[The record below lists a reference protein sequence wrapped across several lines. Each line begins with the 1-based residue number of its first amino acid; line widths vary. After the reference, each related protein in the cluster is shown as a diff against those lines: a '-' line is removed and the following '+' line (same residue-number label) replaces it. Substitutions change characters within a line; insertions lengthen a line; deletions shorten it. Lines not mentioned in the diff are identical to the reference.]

1 VDFGRR
7 EIDRAPTKSHM
18 LKPMLRDC
26 ELEIE
31 MKKAFWLRFGLAA
44 LAVTFT
50 TFSAIPCSAQATADD
65 SFTFIHANLIDG
77 ISNAPTMDATVV
89 VVNGRIQS
97 IARGLLTTG
106 PGKVID
112 LAGHWLLPGFVD
124 AHVHVGNLA
133 DAKRALRSGATTIGE
148 AGVNHFADVG
158 MRELNHKGVV
168 DVPDVVAAGYHIR
181 THPADDY
188 FTDFPQD
195 ADLMGGVHGTEAV
208 RRMVREMVSR
218 GVNRIKVMAT
228 ERAGTPDTDPRVRV
242 LTEEELS
249 AVVDEANKTGLWVV
263 AHAHGD
269 EGAAA
274 AVRAGVHCIEHGTYL
289 SDATMKLMK
298 EKGVYLDP
306 TITALVDM
314 SDPEGEYDNPI
325 LQMRGKAM
333 LPTGREMAARAW
345 KMGLKIV
352 AGTDTSYFDKNNRT
366 LADEMIELSDAGLG
380 PMDAIKAGTSVSA
393 EELGVDK
400 RTGSIR
406 AGYEADFVVID
417 RSPLENIRHIGDVVM
432 VVNNG
437 RVALNRL
444 NVAPH
449 Q

>member
-1 VDFGRR
+1 MRNA
-7 EIDRAPTKSHM
+7 I
-18 LKPMLRDC
+18 
-26 ELEIE
+26 
-31 MKKAFWLRFGLAA
+31 WLRWSC
-44 LAVTFT
+44 AVLGIISFVVA
-50 TFSAIPCSAQATADD
+50 AIPCCAQVAADD
-65 SFTFIHANLIDG
+65 SLVFLHANTIDG
-77 ISNAPTMDATVV
+77 ISDAPTMDATVV

-97 IARGLLTTG
+97 IGHG
-106 PGKVID
+106 PAPLGQGPVID
-112 LAGHWLLPGFVD
+112 LTGHWLLPGFVD

-133 DAKRALRSGATTIGE
+133 DARRALHSGATTIGE

-158 MRELNHKGVV
+158 MREMNHKGAP

-195 ADLMGGVHGTEAV
+195 IDLMRGVHGAEAV

-228 ERAGTPDTDPRVRV
+228 ERAGTPDTDPRIRV
-242 LTEEELS
+242 FNDEELT
-249 AVVDEANKTGLWVV
+249 AIVDEANKTGLWVV

-289 SDATMKLMK
+289 SDATLRLMK

-306 TITALVDM
+306 TITATVDM

-325 LQMRGKAM
+325 LQMRGRAM
-333 LPTGREMAARAW
+333 LPTGREMAAKAW
-345 KMGLKIV
+345 KMGIKIV

-366 LADEMIELSDAGLG
+366 LTDEMIELAGIG
-380 PMDAIKAGTSVSA
+380 MSPMDAIKAGTSLSA

-406 AGYEADFVVID
+406 VGYEADFVVID
-417 RSPLENIRHIGDVVM
+417 RSPLENIRHIGDVIM

-437 RVALNRL
+437 RVVLNRM
-444 NVAPH
+444 NVAPRP
-449 Q
+449 

>member
-1 VDFGRR
+1 MRKNF
-7 EIDRAPTKSHM
+7 
-18 LKPMLRDC
+18 
-26 ELEIE
+26 
-31 MKKAFWLRFGLAA
+31 RFRWVCA
-44 LAVTFT
+44 LLGVILPAIA
-50 TFSAIPCSAQATADD
+50 AIPCGAQAVADD
-65 SFTFIHANLIDG
+65 SLVFIHANLIDG
-77 ISNAPTMDATVV
+77 ISNAATMDATVV
-89 VVNGRIQS
+89 VTKGHIES
-97 IARGLLTTG
+97 IGHGPALSVRGGVYDLT
-106 PGKVID
+106 
-112 LAGHWLLPGFVD
+112 GHWLLPGFVD

-148 AGVNHFADVG
+148 AGVNHFADIG

-188 FTDFPQD
+188 FIDFPQD
-195 ADLMGGVHGTEAV
+195 TDLMGGVHGTEAV
-208 RRMVREMVSR
+208 RRMVQRMVSR

-228 ERAGTPDTDPRVRV
+228 ERAGTPETDPRIRV
-242 LTEEELS
+242 FNDEEL
-249 AVVDEANKTGLWVV
+249 AAIVEEANKTGLWVV
-263 AHAHGD
+263 AHAHGN

-274 AVRAGVHCIEHGTYL
+274 AVRAGVHSIEHGTYL
-289 SDATMKLMK
+289 SDDTLRLMK

-306 TITALVDM
+306 TITALVDL

-333 LPTGREMAARAW
+333 LPTGREMTAKAW
-345 KMGLKIV
+345 KMGIKIV

-366 LADEMIELSDAGLG
+366 IADEMIELSDAGLG

-406 AGYEADFVVID
+406 VGYEADFVVID
-417 RSPLENIRHIGDVVM
+417 RSPLDNIRHIGDVVM

-437 RVALNRL
+437 RIALNRL
-444 NVAPH
+444 NVAAHP
-449 Q
+449 

>member
-1 VDFGRR
+1 MRKHFRVRWV
-7 EIDRAPTKSHM
+7 S
-18 LKPMLRDC
+18 
-26 ELEIE
+26 
-31 MKKAFWLRFGLAA
+31 AFLGTILSAIA
-44 LAVTFT
+44 
-50 TFSAIPCSAQATADD
+50 AIPCGAQGVADD
-65 SFTFIHANLIDG
+65 SLVFIHANLIDG
-77 ISNAPTMDATVV
+77 ISNAATMDATVV
-89 VVNGRIQS
+89 VSKGRIES
-97 IARGLLTTG
+97 IGHGAAPAGRGAVVDLT
-106 PGKVID
+106 
-112 LAGHWLLPGFVD
+112 GHWLLPGFVD

-148 AGVNHFADVG
+148 AGVNHFADIG

-188 FTDFPQD
+188 FIDFPQD
-195 ADLMGGVHGTEAV
+195 TDLMGGVHGTDAV
-208 RRMVREMVSR
+208 RRMVQRMVSR

-228 ERAGTPDTDPRVRV
+228 ERAGTPDTDPRIRV
-242 LTEEELS
+242 FNDEEL
-249 AVVDEANKTGLWVV
+249 AAIVEEANKTGLWVV
-263 AHAHGD
+263 AHAHGN

-274 AVRAGVHCIEHGTYL
+274 AVRAGVHSIEHGTYL
-289 SDATMKLMK
+289 SDDTLRLMK

-333 LPTGREMAARAW
+333 LPTGREMTARAW
-345 KMGLKIV
+345 KMGVKIV

-380 PMDAIKAGTSVSA
+380 PMEAIKAGTSVSA
-393 EELGVDK
+393 EELGVEK

-406 AGYEADFVVID
+406 VGYEADFVVID

-437 RVALNRL
+437 RIALNRL
-444 NVAPH
+444 NVAAHP
-449 Q
+449 

>member
-1 VDFGRR
+1 MIR
-7 EIDRAPTKSHM
+7 
-18 LKPMLRDC
+18 
-26 ELEIE
+26 
-31 MKKAFWLRFGLAA
+31 KKQWLRIGCAA
-44 LAVTFT
+44 LGVTAVAIT
-50 TFSAIPCSAQATADD
+50 AIPSCAQAPADD
-65 SFTFIHANLIDG
+65 SLVFVHANLIDG

-89 VVNGRIQS
+89 VSKGHIESIGHGAAPAGRG
-97 IARGLLTTG
+97 A
-106 PGKVID
+106 VID
-112 LAGHWLLPGFVD
+112 LTGHWLLPGFVD

-133 DAKRALRSGATTIGE
+133 DARRALRSGATTIGE
-148 AGVNHFADVG
+148 AGVDHFADIG

-168 DVPDVVAAGYHIR
+168 DVPDVIAAGYHIR
-181 THPADDY
+181 THPADAY

-195 ADLMGGVHGTEAV
+195 ADLMGGVHGAEAA

-228 ERAGTPDTDPRVRV
+228 ERAGTPETDPRIRV
-242 LTEEELS
+242 LTDEELS

-274 AVRAGVHCIEHGTYL
+274 AVRAGVHSIEHGTYL
-289 SDATMKLMK
+289 SDATMRLMK
-298 EKGVYLDP
+298 EKGAYLDP

-333 LPTGREMAARAW
+333 LPTGREMTAKAW
-345 KMGLKIV
+345 KMGIKIV

-366 LADEMIELSDAGLG
+366 MADEIIELSDAGLG

-406 AGYEADFVVID
+406 VGYEADFVVID

-449 Q
+449 

>member
-1 VDFGRR
+1 MNKKRVLQIGCGIFG
-7 EIDRAPTKSHM
+7 T
-18 LKPMLRDC
+18 
-26 ELEIE
+26 
-31 MKKAFWLRFGLAA
+31 A
-44 LAVTFT
+44 LAVIT
-50 TFSAIPCSAQATADD
+50 AIPCGAQAGADD
-65 SFTFIHANLIDG
+65 SLVFIHANVIDG
-77 ISNAPTMDATVV
+77 ITNAPTMDATVV
-89 VVNGRIQS
+89 VAKGHIES
-97 IARGLLTTG
+97 IGHSPAPASRGAVVDLT
-106 PGKVID
+106 
-112 LAGHWLLPGFVD
+112 GHWLLPGFVD

-133 DAKRALRSGATTIGE
+133 DARRALRSGATTVGE
-148 AGVNHFADVG
+148 AGVNHFADIG

-168 DVPDVVAAGYHIR
+168 DVPDIVAAGYHIR

-188 FTDFPQD
+188 FIDFPQD

-218 GVNRIKVMAT
+218 GVDRIKVMAT
-228 ERAGTPDTDPRVRV
+228 ERAGTPETDPRVRV
-242 LTEEELS
+242 FNDEEL
-249 AVVDEANKTGLWVV
+249 AAIVDEANKTRLWVV
-263 AHAHGD
+263 AHAHGN

-274 AVRAGVHCIEHGTYL
+274 AVRAGVHSIEHGTYL
-289 SDATMKLMK
+289 SDDTLRLMK

-306 TITALVDM
+306 TITALVDL

-345 KMGLKIV
+345 KMGVKMV

-366 LADEMIELSDAGLG
+366 MSDEIIELSDAGME
-380 PMDAIKAGTSVSA
+380 PMNAIKAGTSVSA

-406 AGYEADFVVID
+406 VGYEADFVVID

-432 VVNNG
+432 VINNG
-437 RVALNRL
+437 RIALNRL

-449 Q
+449 P

>member
-1 VDFGRR
+1 
-7 EIDRAPTKSHM
+7 
-18 LKPMLRDC
+18 
-26 ELEIE
+26 
-31 MKKAFWLRFGLAA
+31 MKIFWHRLAYA
-44 LAVTFT
+44 TLAVMAFLA
-50 TFSAIPCSAQATADD
+50 FAAIPCCAQTPANDAMVL
-65 SFTFIHANLIDG
+65 IHANMIDG
-77 ISNAPTMDATVV
+77 ISNAPMMDATVV
-89 VVNGRIQS
+89 VVNGHIQS
-97 IARGLLTTG
+97 IGHGAASAGGG
-106 PGKVID
+106 PVID
-112 LAGHWLLPGFVD
+112 LSGHWLLPGFVD

-148 AGVNHFADVG
+148 AGLNHFADVG

-168 DVPDVVAAGYHIR
+168 DVPDIIAAGYHIQ

-188 FTDFPQD
+188 FIDFPQD
-195 ADLMGGVHGTEAV
+195 TDLMSGMHGAESA
-208 RRMVREMVSR
+208 RRMVRAMVSR

-228 ERAGTPDTDPRVRV
+228 ERAGTPDTDPRIRV
-242 LTEEELS
+242 LTDEELS
-249 AVVDEANKTGLWVV
+249 AVVEEANKTGLWVV

-274 AVRAGVHCIEHGTYL
+274 AVRAGVHAIEHGTYL
-289 SDATMKLMK
+289 SEGTMRLMK

-314 SDPEGEYDNPI
+314 SEPEGEYDNPI
-325 LQMRGKAM
+325 LEMRGKAM
-333 LPTGREMAARAW
+333 LPTGREMTAKAW

-366 LADEMIELSDAGLG
+366 MADEIIELSEAGLG

-393 EELGVDK
+393 EDLGVDK

-406 AGYEADFVVID
+406 IGYEADFVVID

-432 VVNNG
+432 VLNNG

-449 Q
+449 P

>member
-1 VDFGRR
+1 
-7 EIDRAPTKSHM
+7 
-18 LKPMLRDC
+18 
-26 ELEIE
+26 
-31 MKKAFWLRFGLAA
+31 MKNIYWLRWGFAAIGLI
-44 LAVTFT
+44 L
-50 TFSAIPCSAQATADD
+50 SAFATSPCNAQAATDD
-65 SFTFIHANLIDG
+65 SLVFIHANLIDG
-77 ISNAPTMDATVV
+77 ISNTATMDATVV
-89 VVNGRIQS
+89 VSKGRIES
-97 IARGLLTTG
+97 IGHGAAPAGRGAVVDLT
-106 PGKVID
+106 
-112 LAGHWLLPGFVD
+112 GHWLLPGFVD

-148 AGVNHFADVG
+148 AGVNHFADIG

-188 FTDFPQD
+188 FIDFPQD
-195 ADLMGGVHGTEAV
+195 MDLMSGVHGTEAV
-208 RRMVREMVSR
+208 RRMVQRMVSR

-228 ERAGTPDTDPRVRV
+228 ERAGTPDTDPRIRV
-242 LTEEELS
+242 FNDEELS
-249 AVVDEANKTGLWVV
+249 AIVEEANKTGLWVV
-263 AHAHGD
+263 AHAHGN
-269 EGAAA
+269 EGAGA
-274 AVRAGVHCIEHGTYL
+274 AVRAGVHSIEHGTYL
-289 SDATMKLMK
+289 SDDTLRLMK
-298 EKGVYLDP
+298 EKGVFLDP

-345 KMGLKIV
+345 KMGVKIV

-366 LADEMIELSDAGLG
+366 LADEMIELSDVGLG

-406 AGYEADFVVID
+406 VGYEADFVVID

-437 RVALNRL
+437 RIALNRL
-444 NVAPH
+444 NVAAHP
-449 Q
+449 